1 MIYLIILYFIM
12 KKIYNNI
19 DIIYDLEWHDYI
31 GGYIYDI

>member
-19 DIIYDLEWHDYI
+19 DIIYDFEWPDYM
-31 GGYIYDI
+31 GGYIYD